1 MDHTNPSVTNIKS
14 LVLRVSAVGWAGGV
28 GVEGGVGVGVGGAM
42 IYGSLCRGD
51 LILPSAQWPIHCV
64 SKVNTNNEM

>member
-1 MDHTNPSVTNIKS
+1 M
-14 LVLRVSAVGWAGGV
+14 
-28 GVEGGVGVGVGGAM
+28 GVGGAM